1 MGKLV
6 SNLIGGRFSNP
17 YANYEEIYH
26 ENSTAGKDEADN
38 DVQAY
43 DSDSSDEDD
52 DRVNNKEFDDPYQ
65 HIFLWAILRNRPEMA
80 FYLWQKV
87 RNPIAA
93 SLVAYTLF
101 DKMAAT
107 AESVATSDVA
117 ADLSQTA
124 GLVHFRI

>member
-1 MGKLV
+1 MGKLI

-17 YANYEEIYH
+17 YASYEEEYFDQ
-26 ENSTAGKDEADN
+26 TAAAKDEADC
-38 DVQAY
+38 DVQVY

-52 DRVNNKEFDDPYQ
+52 DKSDNREFDDPYQ
-65 HIFLWAILRNRPEMA
+65 HVFLWAILRNRPEMA

-101 DKMAAT
+101 DRMAIS

-117 ADLSQTA
+117 TDLFQTA
-124 GLVHFRI
+124 R